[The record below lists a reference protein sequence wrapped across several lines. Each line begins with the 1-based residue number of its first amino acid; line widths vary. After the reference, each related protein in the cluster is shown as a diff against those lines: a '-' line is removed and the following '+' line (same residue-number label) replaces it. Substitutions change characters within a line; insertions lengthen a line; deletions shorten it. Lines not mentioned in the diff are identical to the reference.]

1 MDFFE
6 LFSDPQSAV
15 FVVGAVAIVVGGAV
29 AITKAVLRHR
39 ERIAMIENG
48 MHPDAYSDEET
59 SEQGGA

>member
-48 MHPDAYSDEET
+48 MHPDAYSDEEA